1 MGIENRIRL
10 AIELSNLSLKDAAT
24 LCKIPYSSLQNWV
37 NGACDPRSDALISLA
52 SHLGVSIDWLLTGQ
66 GPVRRNHP
74 QENTVVVP
82 RLSPA
87 EDSLITLFR
96 SVNDDDRLHIKNTI
110 LERKRLREMEQ
121 RIKDI
126 TLLLSNCIHND

>member
-10 AIELSNLSLKDAAT
+10 AIELSNLSLKDAAM
-24 LCKIPYSSLQNWV
+24 LCEIPYSSLQNWV
-37 NGACDPRSDALISLA
+37 SGARDPRSDALISLA

-66 GPVRRNHP
+66 GPVRRNFP
-74 QENTVVVP
+74 QENTVGVP

-87 EDSLITLFR
+87 EGSLITLFR